1 MQPGMHQRR
10 RVMSEISTGDRH
22 SRGLCEIRV
31 KGHLESR
38 WRLWFDGMALTH
50 ESGGIT
56 LIHGP
61 VVDQATLHGLLQGIR
76 DTGLPLVSVTQ
87 VEPDQPEVPTTDPR

>member
-1 MQPGMHQRR
+1 MG
-10 RVMSEISTGDRH
+10 EISTGDRH
-22 SRGLCEIRV
+22 SPGAYEIRV
-31 KGHLESR
+31 KGHLDSR
-38 WRLWFDGMALTH
+38 WGRWFDGMGLTR
-50 ESGGIT
+50 ESDGTT

-61 VVDQATLHGLLQGIR
+61 VVDQAALHGLLQRIR

>member
-1 MQPGMHQRR
+1 MG
-10 RVMSEISTGDRH
+10 
-22 SRGLCEIRV
+22 
-31 KGHLESR
+31 
-38 WRLWFDGMALTH
+38 LTH
-50 ESGGIT
+50 ESDGTT

-61 VVDQATLHGLLQGIR
+61 VVDHAALHGFLQRIR

>member
-1 MQPGMHQRR
+1 MSDTSIGHQHG
-10 RVMSEISTGDRH
+10 TGVY
-22 SRGLCEIRV
+22 EIRV

-38 WRLWFDGMALTH
+38 WGVWFDGLGLTH
-50 ESGGIT
+50 EIDGTT

-61 VVDQATLHGLLQGIR
+61 VVDQAALYGLLQKIR